1 MQLDKGGHKYLTL
14 KSIAY
19 NAARIAVTGAAT
31 WPFFLPNPR
40 HTAKYVLKKVLKV
53 AVSGRMDKEGH
64 RMQVHSRRAFEGVFL
79 VSYWGRVHLGSDLDL
94 PFLEEFTLVVSVF
107 GLAF

>member
-1 MQLDKGGHKYLTL
+1 MQVRVDHELLSVMQLDKGGHRYLTL

-40 HTAKYVLKKVLKV
+40 HTAKYVLKKVVKV
-53 AVSGRMDKEGH
+53 ASSTRLDKDGH
-64 RMQVHSRRAFEGVFL
+64 RMQVRRTDDASSLTYSSIRLEFSR
-79 VSYWGRVHLGSDLDL
+79 
-94 PFLEEFTLVVSVF
+94 
-107 GLAF
+107 